1 MKKKITIIF
10 MSVLMIFASC
20 SMDTSYNDI
29 IENAET
35 AEESKEDDTKN
46 NTEEPLNEEP
56 KEDNSENDN
65 DEEGNSENTEIVE
78 EPKEDDSEI
87 VEDEPLNEDGFENN
101 EDEPLNEEPKDD
113 SENNTEESLNED
125 GSENEV
131 VEDKTWCEISEDTK
145 ILGLN
150 YFVCVD
156 NSQKKLSPSINDE
169 SRAKK
174 DTFLIRGYAS
184 RYVEIR
190 VGYNNKKLNFSSVS
204 DSYIITNVMKKDST
218 INITIEWKNKQ

>member
-1 MKKKITIIF
+1 MNELVKDNLLDKFHQAGLKIFGLDNIKK
-10 MSVLMIFASC
+10 
-20 SMDTSYNDI
+20 
-29 IENAET
+29 
-35 AEESKEDDTKN
+35 
-46 NTEEPLNEEP
+46 
-56 KEDNSENDN
+56 
-65 DEEGNSENTEIVE
+65 DEE
-78 EPKEDDSEI
+78 
-87 VEDEPLNEDGFENN
+87 DETNETN
-101 EDEPLNEEPKDD
+101 
-113 SENNTEESLNED
+113 ENNTEESLNED

-169 SRAKK
+169 REAKK
-174 DTFLIRGYAS
+174 DTFLIRD
-184 RYVEIR
+184 YVSKYIEIR

-204 DSYIITNVMKKDST
+204 DSYIITDVMKKDST

>member
-1 MKKKITIIF
+1 

-46 NTEEPLNEEP
+46 NTDEPSNEEP

-78 EPKEDDSEI
+78 ESKEDDSEI
-87 VEDEPLNEDGFENN
+87 V